1 MHDTYGNS
9 DAYEGMKLNYEEE
22 LTPKEINRH
31 KKAPSKKG
39 FASSVGSD
47 DLLLILILFIL
58 LNEDKEDNSLAIII
72 AAILFMK

>member
-9 DAYEGMKLNYEEE
+9 NAYDEMKLNYEEE

-31 KKAPSKKG
+31 KKAPSKKSFTS
-39 FASSVGSD
+39 FASD

-58 LNEDKEDNSLAIII
+58 LNDDKEDNSLAIII
-72 AAILFMK
+72 AALLFIK